1 MAARIVGVDI
11 GSTTIRAVELENPLK
26 GKTQVLRHHEVALPA
41 GAAVSGEV
49 LETQTV
55 ASALRQLWSQGKFS
69 TKNVVLGMGNQ
80 RVFARDLSLPKMSPV
95 QLRESLPFH
104 VQDMLPMPVADALL
118 DFYPISESTGE
129 QGEMVNGLLVAAVKD
144 NVLAN
149 VGAFTAA
156 GLNVLDV
163 DLIPFAL
170 TRIFTRGVTTGHSVA
185 IVHVG
190 ATTTNVVVTIG
201 GVPQFV
207 RIIPSGGD
215 DINRALVGRLNLT
228 DAVAIQAKTFLGLPH
243 GPVAPENRPA
253 MEVIFEVTSELVN
266 SIRNTIAYFDNTH
279 DLPNVQHI
287 ILGGGGSRLNGF
299 GAALSELTRLQVL
312 AVNPF
317 QNINVAKKVD
327 QSPAVADTM
336 AVALGLALGSAA

>member
-11 GSTTIRAVELENPLK
+11 GSSTIRAVEVENPLK
-26 GKTQVLRHHEVALPA
+26 GKTQVLRYHEVPLPA
-41 GAAVSGEV
+41 GAAQAGEV

-69 TKNVVLGMGNQ
+69 SKNVVLGMGNQ
-80 RVFARDLSLPKMSPV
+80 RVFARDLSLPKMSPI

-104 VQDMLPMPVADALL
+104 VQDMLPIPVADALL
-118 DFYPISESTGE
+118 DFYPISESSGE
-129 QGEMVNGLLVAAVKD
+129 QGELVNGLLVAAVKD
-144 NVLAN
+144 TVLAN
-149 VGAFTAA
+149 VGAFKAA
-156 GLNVLDV
+156 GLNVVDV

-170 TRIFTRGVTTGHSVA
+170 TRIFTRGITVDSTVA
-185 IVHVG
+185 IVNVG
-190 ATTTNVVVTIG
+190 ADTTNVVVAIA

-207 RIIPSGGD
+207 RIIPSGGAD
-215 DINRALVGRLNLT
+215 LTRALAARLSLT
-228 DAVAIQAKTFLGLPH
+228 NEIAVQAKTVLGLPT

-287 ILGGGGSRLNGF
+287 ILGGGGARLGGF
-299 GAALSELTRLQVL
+299 GSALSELTRLQVV
-312 AVNPF
+312 APNPF
-317 QNINVAKKVD
+317 QNVGVAKKLD
-327 QSPAVADTM
+327 QSALVGDNM